1 MLFQERVSPMKKK
14 TKFVTFSIFNLKM
27 LVSRIMA
34 ILLVSALILT
44 PPFFIA
50 QNLTPSFVKF
60 VISAGFNKSAKHEEI
75 NIAKA
80 VLSFS
85 LPGVSFSA
93 QKPKAEKVLQV
104 NPPKAVELPPPALE
118 NTAQSITYKSAEEKG
133 YKSVEGLYV
142 NNQTTKSFDIG
153 SLLNKDIDLS
163 VSDLPMVL
171 IVHTHTTESYTP
183 SEKYNYTPTETDRTT
198 DLSFNM
204 ASVGEV
210 IAAYLNEQGINTIHD
225 KTINDYP
232 SYSQSYSKSLKL
244 IRSYMEKYPS
254 IKIVIDVHR
263 DAIVTKTGSKM
274 RPLAQSENPC
284 AQVMMVV
291 GTNDSGLN
299 HPSWQGNLA
308 FALKLQSKMNA
319 LYPSL
324 ARPINLRRERF
335 NQHLAPYAFILEVG
349 TNGNTLDEA
358 KEGALLFSKSLTAL
372 LKN

>member
-14 TKFVTFSIFNLKM
+14 KKFFTFPILNLKQILIRITTVVLFFCAVIAPLLIM
-27 LVSRIMA
+27 SHSMSADLVE
-34 ILLVSALILT
+34 ILVHAGSNKRYT
-44 PPFFIA
+44 PE
-50 QNLTPSFVKF
+50 K
-60 VISAGFNKSAKHEEI
+60 I

-85 LPGVSFSA
+85 VPSLTFSDPA
-93 QKPKAEKVLQV
+93 PAVKNVVLSS
-104 NPPKAVELPPPALE
+104 PPPEKPTPTPPAE

-133 YKSVEGLYV
+133 YKSVDGIYI
-142 NNQTTKSFDIG
+142 NNQTKKSFDIL
-153 SLLNKDIDLS
+153 SLLNKELDLS
-163 VSDLPMVL
+163 LSSSPSVL
-171 IVHTHTTESYTP
+171 IIHTHTTESYTP

-210 IAAYLNEQGINTIHD
+210 IADYLNEQGINALHD

-244 IRSYMEKYPS
+244 VKSYMEKYPS

-263 DAIVTKTGSKM
+263 DAIVTKSGTKM
-274 RPLAQSENPC
+274 RPLAATEPPC
-284 AQVMMVV
+284 AQVMLVV
-291 GTNDSGLN
+291 GTNDSGLD
-299 HPSWQGNLA
+299 HSAWQTNLS
-308 FALKLQSKMNA
+308 FALKLQHEMNS
-319 LYPSL
+319 LHPSL

-358 KEGALLFSKSLTAL
+358 KEGARLFAQSLVSL